1 MTVLI
6 KHKLVD
12 EFVLRNYRIR
22 MDFRELAAAGDLSK
36 TQIKEVLSKKYFLSY
51 KRVENIVYGTNG
63 QKQ

>member
-1 MTVLI
+1 
-6 KHKLVD
+6 
-12 EFVLRNYRIR
+12 